1 MNFGLDIHVDGA
13 RAGRATWVQAVVE
26 PVKDFTMRVLVQN
39 PLTLSY
45 YLAPGLWTRDS
56 EEALAFSNSQEAIN
70 FCVGQG
76 LFNLQIVLKFPD
88 DRYDI
93 ELPILV
99 TREGQLQGHQ
109 YNRYAALSA

>member
-1 MNFGLDIHVDGA
+1 MNFGLSHYQNGA
-13 RAGRATWVQAVVE
+13 SSEAETWVQALVE
-26 PVKDFTMRVLVQN
+26 PLKDFSMRVLVQN

-45 YLAPGLWTRDS
+45 YLAPGLWTRDPD
-56 EEALAFSNSQEAIN
+56 EARAFSTSQEAIN
-70 FCVGQG
+70 FCVEQG

-99 TREGQLQGHQ
+99 TREGQLQGHHYSQ
-109 YNRYAALSA
+109 YTALSA

>member
-1 MNFGLDIHVDGA
+1 MNFGLDSHIEGA
-13 RAGRATWVQAVVE
+13 RAGSGTWVEAVVE
-26 PVKDFTMRVLVQN
+26 PVKDFSMRVLVQN

-45 YLAPGLWTRDS
+45 YLAPGMWTRDP
-56 EEALAFSNSQEAIN
+56 EDACAFSNSQEAIN
-70 FCVGQG
+70 FCVEQR

-109 YNRYAALSA
+109 YAHYAALSA